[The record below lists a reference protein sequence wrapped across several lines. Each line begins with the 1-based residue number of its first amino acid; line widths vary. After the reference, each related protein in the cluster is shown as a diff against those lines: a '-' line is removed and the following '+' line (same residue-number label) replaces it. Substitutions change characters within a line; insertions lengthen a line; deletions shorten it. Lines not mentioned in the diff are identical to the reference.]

1 MRCSRRPRR
10 ICLPADRRRHR
21 RRARLSRDHRGPPAA
36 HAASPLEAAHQ
47 DHADDDRGAPGRR
60 DRVRFRSRV
69 VEPGPSRPA
78 GHRRQA
84 ARRLLELGC
93 HLALAPIHDDGD
105 ESNREN
111 AEHPPRQV
119 PCGPDGAECEREHP
133 TKPRTHTLPDRAP
146 KFGLVRTKVGV
157 RIDGLGPRSLDQVT
171 VVPPA
176 MRVAA
181 TAVAGRVTLARSSS
195 APAGWLRSLAT

>member
-47 DHADDDRGAPGRR
+47 DHSDDDRGAPGRW

-69 VEPGPSRPA
+69 VEPGHSRPA

-84 ARRLLELGC
+84 ARRLLERGC
-93 HLALAPIHDDGD
+93 HLALAPIHDDDGD
-105 ESNREN
+105 EGNSETPSTHHVSSMRPRRSRVRTRASNQATNAHAARPSAEARARQDQGRRADRRAGPSESRPSHGSPASDESGSNRCCGSG
-111 AEHPPRQV
+111 HP
-119 PCGPDGAECEREHP
+119 CA
-133 TKPRTHTLPDRAP
+133 L
-146 KFGLVRTKVGV
+146 
-157 RIDGLGPRSLDQVT
+157 
-171 VVPPA
+171 
-176 MRVAA
+176 
-181 TAVAGRVTLARSSS
+181 
-195 APAGWLRSLAT
+195 